1 MFFGEIDF
9 NDFMSGHNFYYHWF
23 RSFNFDKCSFLNII
37 FAEELNNI
45 IYETTKNSQN
55 IAQSK
60 EDLRIK
66 ISNLLETIDVIEKD
80 VFPLRNCI
88 AYLYS
93 KNEKD
98 YLTIQ
103 NDERIISVSTKNIS
117 FIESYM
123 KEDLTIWKLR

>member
-1 MFFGEIDF
+1 MMNATDYVFGEIAF

-23 RSFNFDKCSFLNII
+23 RSFDFDKFSFLNII

-66 ISNLLETIDVIEKD
+66 NSNLLETI
-80 VFPLRNCI
+80 
-88 AYLYS
+88 
-93 KNEKD
+93 NEC
-98 YLTIQ
+98 
-103 NDERIISVSTKNIS
+103 N
-117 FIESYM
+117 
-123 KEDLTIWKLR
+123 

>member
-1 MFFGEIDF
+1 MQQIMFFGEIDF

-23 RSFNFDKCSFLNII
+23 RSFDFDKCSFLNII

-66 ISNLLETIDVIEKD
+66 NSNLLETI
-80 VFPLRNCI
+80 
-88 AYLYS
+88 
-93 KNEKD
+93 NEC
-98 YLTIQ
+98 
-103 NDERIISVSTKNIS
+103 N
-117 FIESYM
+117 
-123 KEDLTIWKLR
+123 

>member
-1 MFFGEIDF
+1 MKTI
-9 NDFMSGHNFYYHWF
+9 NTTIHL
-23 RSFNFDKCSFLNII
+23 LNG
-37 FAEELNNI
+37 
-45 IYETTKNSQN
+45 
-55 IAQSK
+55 
-60 EDLRIK
+60 
-66 ISNLLETIDVIEKD
+66 ETIDIIEKD
-80 VFPLRNCI
+80 VFTLRNCM

-123 KEDLTIWKLR
+123 KEELYGS

>member
-1 MFFGEIDF
+1 MMNATDYVFGEIAF

-23 RSFNFDKCSFLNII
+23 RSFDFDKFSFLNII

-66 ISNLLETIDVIEKD
+66 ISNLLETI
-80 VFPLRNCI
+80 
-88 AYLYS
+88 
-93 KNEKD
+93 NEC
-98 YLTIQ
+98 
-103 NDERIISVSTKNIS
+103 N
-117 FIESYM
+117 
-123 KEDLTIWKLR
+123 